1 MTLPRLTPR
10 HRLRLGLLI
19 VVAMLPLVL
28 WGALPMLSSG
38 SSPAQLSSKIGDKRK
53 QIAKKKGRE
62 RVLSSTVATYSKR
75 IGSLQADITVLQRRQ
90 ISIQADLDAKRSELD
105 RIQENLR
112 QERLRLARLKA
123 RLAEARIALSTR
135 LVELYKADKP
145 DAITVVL
152 DSHGFADLLERTE
165 FMQRVSDQD
174 GRIIKL
180 VRTARVDA
188 NRTADRL
195 DGLEKRE
202 TKVAAVIQSRRDEVA
217 AVKGRL
223 VDRRQDFAVVRDSKA
238 AALAS
243 TRTSRQHLEG
253 DLAALVRENAAVQA
267 KLRAAT
273 PGVGGGPAGPIRP
286 GSGALIWPVNGP
298 IVSPFGMRWGRLHAG
313 VDIAVPAGT
322 PIRAADSGRVV
333 LLGWTGGYG
342 NYTCIQHGGALS
354 TCYAHQSRY
363 GTSMGANVS
372 KGDVIGYV
380 GCTGH
385 CFGDHLHFETRING
399 TPVNPMGYL

>member
-1 MTLPRLTPR
+1 VACRMRMR
-10 HRLRLGLLI
+10 LLI
-19 VVAMLPLVL
+19 VVAVVPLVL
-28 WGALPMLSSG
+28 WAALPVLSSG
-38 SSPAQLSSKIGDKRK
+38 SAPAQLSSKIDEKRK

-62 RVLSSTVATYSKR
+62 RVLSSTVATYSRR
-75 IGSLQADITVLQRRQ
+75 IGSLQSDITVLQRRQ
-90 ISIQADLDAKRSELD
+90 VNIQADLDAKRSELD

-112 QERLRLARLKA
+112 QERLRLARLRA

-145 DAITVVL
+145 DVVTVVL
-152 DSHGFADLLERTE
+152 DSHGFADLLSRTE
-165 FMQRVSDQD
+165 FMQRVSEQD

-180 VRTARVDA
+180 VRSARADA
-188 NRTADRL
+188 TRTATRL

-202 TKVAAVIQSRRDEVA
+202 TRVAAAIQSRRDEVA

-238 AALAS
+238 AALSS
-243 TRTSRQHLEG
+243 TRASRQHLEG

-267 KLRAAT
+267 KLRAAS
-273 PGVGGGPAGPIRP
+273 PGGGGGPAGPIRP
-286 GSGALIWPVNGP
+286 GSGQLIWPVNGP

-342 NYTCIQHGGALS
+342 NYTCIAHGGSLS
-354 TCYAHQSRY
+354 TCYAHQSSY
-363 GTSMGANVS
+363 ATSMGANVS

-385 CFGDHLHFETRING
+385 CFGDHLHFETRVNG
-399 TPVNPMGYL
+399 TPVNPAGYL